1 MLVMPERETRRRQ
14 RSQRTS
20 RSGWWPSH
28 RSAGRHTHIPYKCT
42 LTPSH
47 PHCLSR
53 ELRES
58 NAALKMEADQLRSET
73 ADIEAKERELVQQCL
88 EQFSE
93 WVWSVGVVSLSQA
106 MCV

>member
-1 MLVMPERETRRRQ
+1 M
-14 RSQRTS
+14 
-20 RSGWWPSH
+20 
-28 RSAGRHTHIPYKCT
+28 PYKCT

-47 PHCLSR
+47 PHTPMLYLSR

-58 NAALKMEADQLRSET
+58 NEALKMEADQLRKET

-93 WVWSVGVVSLSQA
+93 WLWSVGVASLSYA
-106 MCV
+106 MCR